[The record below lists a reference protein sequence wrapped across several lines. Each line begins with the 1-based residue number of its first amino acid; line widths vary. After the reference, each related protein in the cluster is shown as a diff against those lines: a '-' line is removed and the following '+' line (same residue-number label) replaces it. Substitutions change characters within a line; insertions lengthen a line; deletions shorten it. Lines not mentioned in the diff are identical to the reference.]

1 MTNMSEKT
9 RKTPL
14 YLNPK
19 SRRIMNTANRRR
31 VRAFIW
37 ASVLIPVIGITL
49 IEQNKSGRFSSQNLF
64 LHCNIFLIDP
74 NILNILKD
82 ENEILDV
89 VIDISK
95 MAKKKAPKYAFTIC
109 NINLTQV
116 DECYGFG
123 AGRDIGDTV
132 LPTNATRLSE
142 LDIEKGTPEV
152 ISFLDEAKRLFTC
165 NVSMI
170 DHTAKMDV
178 GMLQYE
184 CFWCRYPFETRGIG
198 CPIRYVPD
206 QAIKSYYSEISK
218 DIYTIKENITADRKT
233 RINDPRLRV
242 KEANYY
248 ETDGVFCSFNC
259 CQAWITDNHS
269 DKTYSNSQPL
279 LQKMYGDMT
288 GDRTAVIL
296 AAPHWRLRKESGG
309 HLNIHSFREGFNKVE
324 YRDQG
329 TFFRFRPIGHA
340 FEPCLRF

>member
-1 MTNMSEKT
+1 MVPRMS
-9 RKTPL
+9 
-14 YLNPK
+14 
-19 SRRIMNTANRRR
+19 
-31 VRAFIW
+31 
-37 ASVLIPVIGITL
+37 
-49 IEQNKSGRFSSQNLF
+49 Q
-64 LHCNIFLIDP
+64 
-74 NILNILKD
+74 
-82 ENEILDV
+82 
-89 VIDISK
+89 
-95 MAKKKAPKYAFTIC
+95 MAKKKAVKYSFTIR

-116 DECYGFG
+116 DERYGFG
-123 AGRDIGDTV
+123 ARTDIGDTV

-152 ISFLDEAKRLFTC
+152 ISFFDEAKRLFTC

-178 GMLQYE
+178 SILRHE

-206 QAIKSYYSEISK
+206 QAVKSYYSEISK
-218 DIYTIKENITADRKT
+218 DIYTIKENITTDRKT

-242 KEANYY
+242 KEADYY

-259 CQAWITDNHS
+259 CQAWITDNRS
-269 DKTYSNSQPL
+269 NKMYGNSQTL

-296 AAPHWRLRKESGG
+296 PAPHWRLRKESGG
-309 HLNIHSFREGFNKVE
+309 HLNIHSYREGFNKVE
-324 YRDQG
+324 YRAQG

-340 FEPCLRF
+340 FEACLRF